1 MLRILVVLSL
11 LFSQAWAD
19 TQEVYKYHVDL
30 SLLGKVGN
38 IEVFIDTK
46 DNEYQIEM
54 KAKASDQIA
63 GLNSKK
69 DITYISRGKI
79 INGKFVTDTFEK
91 RTESKKKKTYEI
103 FLFDHTQKK
112 ITHFKEKTKKI
123 IESHFDIHTF
133 SNITETK
140 YVHSNESK
148 TLDHYSYY
156 DVLSFLLNFE
166 NFSEQETEDM
176 IPPIGANKKNK
187 TFTLKEQQ
195 RNHSDQQLLQSKE
208 FEKIYLLRVQTNK
221 NEYELILG
229 LDENGF
235 LQEAVTKNSIFP
247 IGRGRL
253 KRDAYKKLIKAK
265 NIDAN

>member
-1 MLRILVVLSL
+1 MLRILIVLSL

-30 SLLGKVGN
+30 SLFGKVGN
-38 IEVFIDTK
+38 IEVFVDTK

-54 KAKASDQIA
+54 KAKTSEQIA

-103 FLFDHTQKK
+103 FLFDHRQKK
-112 ITHFKEKTKKI
+112 VTHFKEKTKKVT
-123 IESHFDIHTF
+123 ESHFDIHTF

-140 YVHSNESK
+140 YVRSSDNK

-156 DVLSFLLNFE
+156 DVLSFLLNLGSL
-166 NFSEQETEDM
+166 NEDEYEGA
-176 IPPIGANKKNK
+176 IKPIGAKKNQ
-187 TFTLKEQQ
+187 TITLKKQHE
-195 RNHSDQQLLQSKE
+195 NHSDQRLLESRE
-208 FEKIYLLRVQTNK
+208 FEKIYLLRIQSDEK
-221 NEYELILG
+221 EYELILG
-229 LDENGF
+229 IDENGI
-235 LQEAVTKNSIFP
+235 LKEAVTRKSIFL

-253 KRDAYKKLIKAK
+253 KRDGYKKLAK
-265 NIDAN
+265 TENIDTN